1 MATLSIRTTDETKYS
16 FEGFCES
23 LGLTVSAAVNM
34 FMKVALRENRIPFE
48 LKGDP
53 FWSEENQAVLRE
65 SIKQIEAGKYSQH
78 ELIEER

>member
-34 FMKVALRENRIPFE
+34 FMKVSLRENRIPFE
-48 LKGDP
+48 LKADP
-53 FWSEENQAVLRE
+53 FWSEENQSRLKTSMKHAKEGKITKHDLSEVL
-65 SIKQIEAGKYSQH
+65 
-78 ELIEER
+78 

>member
-34 FMKVALRENRIPFE
+34 FMKVSLRENRIPFE

-53 FWSEENQAVLRE
+53 FWSEENLSRLKVSAAHA
-65 SIKQIEAGKYSQH
+65 EAGKLTKHDLS
-78 ELIEER
+78 EVM

>member
-34 FMKVALRENRIPFE
+34 FMKVSLRENRIPFE

-53 FWSEENQAVLRE
+53 FWSEENQEVLRE

-78 ELIEER
+78 ELIEAR

>member
-48 LKGDP
+48 LKGEP
-53 FWSEENQAVLRE
+53 FWREENQAVLRE

>member
-34 FMKVALRENRIPFE
+34 FMRVSLRENRIPFE